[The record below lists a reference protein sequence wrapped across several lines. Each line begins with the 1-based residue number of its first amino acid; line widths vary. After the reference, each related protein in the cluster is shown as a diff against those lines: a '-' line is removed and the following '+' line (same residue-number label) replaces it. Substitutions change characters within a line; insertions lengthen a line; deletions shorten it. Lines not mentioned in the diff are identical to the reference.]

1 MGQHFDRQEG
11 RATMCAT
18 AAAQKDGRNTDWQKV
33 LDELGPRFAER
44 AGDHDNNDTFVFENY
59 AELKEHRFFSAQIP
73 TKLGGGGLLHS
84 EMCDLIRRLGGYCSS
99 TALATSMHQHLI
111 AASVWNYKH
120 GNPGQKLL
128 EKVAA
133 NELVLVSTGAKD
145 WLESNGTVERVDGGY
160 KVSAVKIFASG
171 SAAGDMVI
179 TSAPYEDPE
188 EGWQV
193 LHFPV
198 PLNAEGVRID
208 EVWRAHGMRGTGSN
222 NVVLE
227 GVFVPDEAVVLK
239 RSRGE
244 YHPVWNVIITVAL
257 PLIASAYVG
266 IAETAAEI
274 ARERAKKSPTDP
286 ILPIL
291 MGEMENQLAITRAMH
306 RSAIAHANNWDFE
319 PTVENGN
326 TGFIHKTVIVRAA
339 AATVG
344 KAVEA
349 AGGPAYL
356 RSSILERLWRDVTA
370 GNFHPMAEKRQQLFT
385 GRLAMGLE
393 PISGEAM

>member
-179 TSAPYEDPE
+179 STRCGGP
-188 EGWQV
+188 
-193 LHFPV
+193 
-198 PLNAEGVRID
+198 
-208 EVWRAHGMRGTGSN
+208 
-222 NVVLE
+222 
-227 GVFVPDEAVVLK
+227 
-239 RSRGE
+239 
-244 YHPVWNVIITVAL
+244 
-257 PLIASAYVG
+257 
-266 IAETAAEI
+266 TACV
-274 ARERAKKSPTDP
+274 
-286 ILPIL
+286 
-291 MGEMENQLAITRAMH
+291 
-306 RSAIAHANNWDFE
+306 AHAPTTSCSRE
-319 PTVENGN
+319 PLSQTRPWCSSARGAS
-326 TGFIHKTVIVRAA
+326 TT
-339 AATVG
+339 
-344 KAVEA
+344 
-349 AGGPAYL
+349 
-356 RSSILERLWRDVTA
+356 RSGTSSSPWHCR
-370 GNFHPMAEKRQQLFT
+370 
-385 GRLAMGLE
+385 
-393 PISGEAM
+393 

>member
-1 MGQHFDRQEG
+1 
-11 RATMCAT
+11 MCASPQ
-18 AAAQKDGRNTDWQKV
+18 AQKDGENTDWNRV
-33 LDELGPRFAER
+33 IDELGPRFAER
-44 AGDHDNNDTFVFENY
+44 AGDHDDNDTFVSENY

-73 TKLGGGGLLHS
+73 TELGGGGLLHS
-84 EMCDLIRRLGGYCSS
+84 EMCDLIRRLATYCSS

-133 NELVLVSTGAKD
+133 KELVLISTGAKD
-145 WLESNGTVERVDGGY
+145 WLGSNGSVERADGGY
-160 KVSAVKIFASG
+160 HVSALKIFASG
-171 SAAGDMVI
+171 SPAGDMVI

-198 PLNAEGVRID
+198 PLTAEGARID

-222 NVVLE
+222 NIVLE
-227 GVFVPDEAVVLK
+227 GVFVPDEAIALK
-239 RSRGE
+239 RPRGD
-244 YHPVWNVIITVAL
+244 YHPAWNVILTVAL
-257 PLIASAYVG
+257 PLIAAAYVG

-291 MGEMENQLAITRAMH
+291 LGEMENQLAVAQVMH
-306 RSAIAHANNWDFE
+306 RSAVASAKNWDFE

-326 TGFIHKTVIVRAA
+326 RALVHKTIVVRAA
-339 AATVG
+339 ATTVA

-349 AGGPAYL
+349 AGGPGYL
-356 RSSILERLWRDVTA
+356 RSSVLERLSRDVTA
-370 GNFHPMAEKRQQLFT
+370 GNFHPLAEKRQQLFT
-385 GRLAMGLE
+385 GRLAMGLD
-393 PISGEAM
+393 PIT